1 MSQQSEEELD
11 ALELCTVA
19 LSTLEPAAQLRILNY
34 LLARLENDDDDGDDD
49 DDDDDDDG
57 RR

>member
-34 LLARLENDDDDGDDD
+34 LLARLENDDDGDDD